1 MKKNIILLLLFSIVG
16 STNLFSQTTQFDLPL
31 LSNIS
36 KLFTAN
42 LAPAGI
48 FNKTFTNSLTGFSS
62 GENFKTITSF
72 DSKNQLFIQT
82 SNGKLSRDFASLSP
96 PDQAANSFPYGK
108 LKFSVNELEF
118 GSSTIVTLVLPENA
132 AIQRYW
138 KYGPT
143 PNNPNDH
150 WYEFMYNGEVGAEI
164 NGNVISLHYID
175 GALGDDDLSENGIIV
190 DPGGPTIGTPTFDL
204 TSNAGD
210 VDFNGSV
217 QSFDAAK
224 TLQYSVGLDPFPDVD
239 PAPWTTERITAADVD
254 GNGLVQAYDAAMI
267 QQYVIGLIDSLPI
280 ESGTPKQQVSS
291 ESIALSYYQD
301 GSNLIVASN
310 SVDGLFASNI
320 ELRYSTVELGL
331 DSAVTTDLGQDYMA
345 VQNNSGGI
353 LHIGIMNI
361 QPSEGSGDL
370 IRIPID
376 VINDSASIEIRE
388 IVNSQDQLVHNIAL
402 YRNPLANGNNSNI
415 PMTNQLYQ
423 NYPNPFNPTTT
434 IKYDL
439 KSDARVVLNIYNVRG
454 ERIKTIVNTNK
465 PAGSY
470 QEIWDG
476 TNELSIPVASGM
488 YISRIQI
495 GTSYTKINRMILLR

>member
-1 MKKNIILLLLFSIVG
+1 M
-16 STNLFSQTTQFDLPL
+16 QFDLPDF
-31 LSNIS
+31 SNIS
-36 KLFTAN
+36 SLFAEHLN
-42 LAPAGI
+42 PAQI
-48 FNKTFTNSLTGFSS
+48 LNKTFTNSLAGFSS
-62 GENFKTITSF
+62 EETVKTITSF
-72 DSKNQLFIQT
+72 DSKSQIFIKT
-82 SNGKLSRDFASLSP
+82 SQGILSRDIASLTP
-96 PDQAANSFPYGK
+96 PAQDAKTFPYGK
-108 LKFSVNELEF
+108 LDFSVNNLDI
-118 GSSTIVTLVLPENA
+118 GSSTIVTLILPENA
-132 AIQRYW
+132 AIERYW

-143 PNNPNDH
+143 PDNPDDH

-164 NGNVISLHYID
+164 SGNVISLHYID
-175 GALGDDDLSENGIIV
+175 GALGDDDLSANGIIV

-239 PAPWTTERITAADVD
+239 PAPWTTERIAAADVD

-267 QQYVIGLIDSLPI
+267 QQYVIGLIDSLPVG
-280 ESGTPKQQVSS
+280 SGTPKQQVSS

-301 GSNLIVASN
+301 GSNLVISSN

-320 ELRYSTVELGL
+320 ELRYSTLELGL
-331 DSAVTTDLGQDYMA
+331 DSAFTTEFSQDYMV
-345 VQNNSGGI
+345 VQNNSDGI
-353 LHIGIMNI
+353 LHIGMMNL
-361 QPSEGSGDL
+361 QPSEGGGDL

-388 IVNSQDQLVHNIAL
+388 IVNTQDQIVHNIAL

-439 KSDARVVLNIYNVRG
+439 NSDARVVLNIYNVRG
-454 ERIKTIVNTNK
+454 ERIKTLVNTNK
-465 PAGSY
+465 PAGAY
-470 QEIWDG
+470 AEIWDG
-476 TNELSIPVASGM
+476 TNELNVPVASGM
-488 YISRIQI
+488 YISRIQM
-495 GTSYTKINRMILLR
+495 GTAYTKINRMILLR